1 MMQSFATQLTNS
13 KLFQVKGVDSEKFL
27 QGQLTADIAQ
37 LAKSGHSLASHCNIK
52 GHMVGLFRI
61 MRLDEQTYWLRVNE
75 EIAESAFNNLKK
87 YSIFSKVEMSFLD
100 DAVGFGASEDKALTL
115 TNQLGIESAS
125 KTFSASETT
134 AACKIAD
141 NLWEIWSIDPVSST
155 LSDQANSPLES
166 WIAANIL
173 QAIPDLRAATQE
185 HFIPQMVNL
194 QALQGVSFSKGCYTG
209 QEIVT
214 RLQHRGILKRAMRLY
229 ETYNDTNISEGAA
242 ILNVEGE
249 SLGEVVMSATV
260 NEKSVL
266 IAVVQQAAF
275 ANSTKLQ
282 LDSGNVLTNLP
293 LPYELDPRLFESK
306 R

>member
-13 KLFQVKGVDSEKFL
+13 KLFQVKGVDAEKFL

-37 LAKSGHSLASHCNIK
+37 LAKTGHSLASHCNIK

-61 MRLDEQTYWLRVNE
+61 MRLDAQTYWLRVNE
-75 EIAESAFNNLKK
+75 EIADSAFNNLKK
-87 YSIFSKVEMSFLD
+87 YSIFSKVEMGFLD
-100 DAVGFGASEDKALTL
+100 DAVGFGASNDQAITL
-115 TNQLGIESAS
+115 TNQLGLSGEIDQFA
-125 KTFSASETT
+125 ASETT

-141 NLWEIWSIDPVSST
+141 NLWEIWSIDSVTSS
-155 LSDQANSPLES
+155 LKAQVDSPLEN

-194 QALQGVSFSKGCYTG
+194 QALQGVSFTKGCYTG

-229 ETYNDTNISEGAA
+229 ETSNETNISEGAA
-242 ILNVEGE
+242 ILNAEGE
-249 SLGEVVMSATV
+249 SLGEVVLSATD
-260 NEKSVL
+260 NEKCVL

-275 ANSTKLQ
+275 ENSTKL
-282 LDSGNVLTNLP
+282 LLASGEVLTNLP

>member
-13 KLFQVKGVDSEKFL
+13 KLFQVKGVDAEKFL

-37 LAKSGHSLASHCNIK
+37 LAKTGHSLASHCNIK

-61 MRLDEQTYWLRVNE
+61 MRLDAQTYWLRVNE
-75 EIAESAFNNLKK
+75 EIADSAFNNLKK

-100 DAVGFGASEDKALTL
+100 DAVGFGASNDQAITL
-115 TNQLGIESAS
+115 TNQLGLSGEIDQFA
-125 KTFSASETT
+125 ASETT

-141 NLWEIWSIDPVSST
+141 NLWEIWSIDSVTSS
-155 LSDQANSPLES
+155 LKAQVDSPFEN

-194 QALQGVSFSKGCYTG
+194 QALQGVSFTKGCYTG

-229 ETYNDTNISEGAA
+229 ETSNETNISEGAA
-242 ILNVEGE
+242 ILNAEGE
-249 SLGEVVMSATV
+249 SLGEVVLSATV
-260 NEKSVL
+260 NEKCVL

-275 ANSTKLQ
+275 ENSTKL
-282 LDSGNVLTNLP
+282 LLASGEVLTNLP